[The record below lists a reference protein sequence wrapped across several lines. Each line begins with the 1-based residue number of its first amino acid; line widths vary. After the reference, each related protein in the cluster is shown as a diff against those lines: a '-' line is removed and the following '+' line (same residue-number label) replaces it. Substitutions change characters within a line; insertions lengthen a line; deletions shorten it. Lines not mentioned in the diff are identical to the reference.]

1 MSRESPVSLRR
12 IGVAEIE
19 RTPGGNRDISRVL
32 QAFPGVVSTPA
43 YRNDLIVR
51 GGGPG
56 ENRFFLDEIEIPNLN
71 HQLDFR
77 IDKQYFVD
85 NWSVML
91 YLDVQNVYNFKSA
104 EPDRLTLVRDDTGRP
119 IIDPSDQQRY
129 LTKVISSDGQGTIL
143 PTIGLIVEF

>member
-1 MSRESPVSLRR
+1 
-12 IGVAEIE
+12 
-19 RTPGGNRDISRVL
+19 
-32 QAFPGVVSTPA
+32 
-43 YRNDLIVR
+43 
-51 GGGPG
+51 
-56 ENRFFLDEIEIPNLN
+56 
-71 HQLDFR
+71 
-77 IDKQYFVD
+77 
-85 NWSVML
+85 ML